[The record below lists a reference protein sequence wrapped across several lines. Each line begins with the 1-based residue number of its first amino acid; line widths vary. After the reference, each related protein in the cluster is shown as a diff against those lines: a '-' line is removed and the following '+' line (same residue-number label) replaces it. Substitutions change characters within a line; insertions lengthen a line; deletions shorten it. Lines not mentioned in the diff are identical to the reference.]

1 MKKLAH
7 IGLIIVL
14 SLFDVFHILVLT
26 GIIPYTM
33 IWGGR
38 LHDINE
44 MYRMETVSVILNTY
58 FLVIILIDAGLLKL
72 NWPAKL
78 IRYSIIGM
86 ALLFLLNTLGNL
98 FSENRLETLL
108 FTPITLVLAA
118 LSLVLVIKK
127 N

>member
-14 SLFDVFHILVLT
+14 SLFDVFHLLVLT

-58 FLVIILIDAGLLKL
+58 FIVVILIDAGLLKL

-98 FSENRLETLL
+98 LSENRLETLL